1 MTESDRSIVQWSSA
15 EAVVIPANSQ
25 PAQIV
30 ALGHPQLSK
39 RDMNSIVTALQNES
53 YEMVAT
59 FVWAKASSVLKKQ
72 LATLGMEFVGQILGR
87 PDLDEDSDPSTSIG
101 DHEALS
107 LAEDLAIITP
117 TQGLRLKHA
126 LELVTHFT
134 NLERPESDEDMLS
147 AEEAMILLKTC
158 VASILSR
165 PNFDA
170 AIKFADFRR
179 ALAERTL
186 RASDSD
192 VMALAQAPYFFVRT
206 TLSVLLSVIKTASG
220 AAQEHALGN
229 LSLLLPLLWEKL
241 RAPERWQVGQ
251 AYAVVNAEGDR
262 AASTGLRMALL
273 KVHGFDFVPETL
285 RSSTFSESAARVLTA
300 HYGYNNFSN
309 EQEPMETLANLGTAI
324 PKPAFAKCME
334 ATLAVWLGNPWGH
347 SWGAAPH
354 ARTVFES
361 LRTEQWEYY
370 LNECL
375 RRDRTVLDKI
385 AGDEKPVA
393 RWIELVQLYGLEN
406 RTVRDVPIREL
417 LKSSAKGKSANVMR
431 FARSIREQALV

>member
-1 MTESDRSIVQWSSA
+1 MAENSHSIVQWSAA
-15 EAVVIPANSQ
+15 EPVVIPANSA

-59 FVWAKASSVLKKQ
+59 FVWAKASAVLKKQ
-72 LATLGMEFVGQILGR
+72 LATLGMEFVGEMLGR
-87 PDLDEDSDPSTSIG
+87 ADLNEDSDPSASIG

-134 NLERPESDEDMLS
+134 NLELLQAEEEMLS

-170 AIKFADFRR
+170 ALKFADFRN
-179 ALAERTL
+179 ALSERTL
-186 RASDSD
+186 KAADND
-192 VMALAQAPYFFVRT
+192 VIALAQAPYFFIRT
-206 TLSVLLSVIKTASG
+206 TLSILLAVIKTATG

-229 LSLLLPLLWEKL
+229 LSLLLPILWERL
-241 RAPERWQVGQ
+241 REPEKWQVGQ

-262 AASTGLRMALL
+262 NASAGIKRSLL

-285 RSSTFSESAARVLTA
+285 RSSTFSESAARVLSA
-300 HYGYNNFSN
+300 HFGYNNYTN

-324 PKPAFAKCME
+324 PRPAFAKCME
-334 ATLAVWLGNPWGH
+334 ATLAVWLGNGWGH
-347 SWGAAPH
+347 SWAASPY
-354 ARTVFES
+354 ARSVFES
-361 LRTEQWEYY
+361 LRAEQWEYY
-370 LNECL
+370 FNECF
-375 RRDRTVLDKI
+375 RRDRTILDKI
-385 AGDEKPVA
+385 SSDDKPVA
-393 RWIELVQLYGLEN
+393 RWIELVQLFGLQD
-406 RTVRDVPIREL
+406 RSLRDGKIRSLLSSAAKGHSGNVKVFAKQIRE
-417 LKSSAKGKSANVMR
+417 KATD
-431 FARSIREQALV
+431 